1 MFFFDLRLRMTA
13 ILERCYVLG
22 MLGVFVW
29 SRQSDIM
36 IKLNWKTVGMIA
48 LLAAIP
54 IAMLLSRSAN
64 KAQAIDPLP
73 DPLPIEGGVAILRI
87 NRAQQAY
94 FAEYNRF
101 SGRWESLGLES
112 LGAGVPRFTPHY
124 NHCLVLDRLGPRH
137 YAFARLPTLKSFVG
151 RVIPS
156 RLSTGETISESITCE
171 NNMLGLIKPALPEID
186 TTLNLACAPG
196 TTRWTI
202 SSNYTPEQG
211 SDDHHDSLR
220 KPNP

>member
-1 MFFFDLRLRMTA
+1 MFFFDLRLRITA

-22 MLGVFVW
+22 MLGIFVW

-73 DPLPIEGGVAILRI
+73 IEGGVAILRI

-101 SGRWESLGLES
+101 SGRWESLG
-112 LGAGVPRFTPHY
+112 AGVPRFTPHY
-124 NHCLVLDRLGPRH
+124 NHRLVLDRLGPTH

-171 NNMLGLIKPALPEID
+171 NNMPGLIKPALPEID